1 MRNTNNR
8 ITIKSR
14 VYRAISNDSIETSSL
29 NRFLSLSL
37 MLLIIFNVSAVLLE
51 SVGPIYLAYESFFTY
66 FELISIAI
74 FSIEYILRLWVCTED
89 PRYASTFR
97 GRFNYARSSLAL
109 IDLLAILPFYLPFL
123 IAMDLRFL
131 RMLRLF
137 RLFRLFKL
145 ARYSAA
151 LTLIKKAFLKNYEV
165 LVSAFIILIILLIVS
180 STLMYHVEFEAQPDA
195 FDSIPSTMWWA
206 IATLT
211 TVGYGDIY
219 PITPLG
225 KFLGAFIAILGI
237 SMFAIPTGVFA
248 SSFLEEM
255 QKRKMEI
262 EPNEPDNNPE
272 KIIDLLE
279 RLGELRST
287 GVITEEEFLME
298 KHYIMEL
305 NHP

>member
-1 MRNTNNR
+1 M
-8 ITIKSR
+8 
-14 VYRAISNDSIETSSL
+14 
-29 NRFLSLSL
+29 
-37 MLLIIFNVSAVLLE
+37 
-51 SVGPIYLAYESFFTY
+51 
-66 FELISIAI
+66 
-74 FSIEYILRLWVCTED
+74 
-89 PRYASTFR
+89 
-97 GRFNYARSSLAL
+97 
-109 IDLLAILPFYLPFL
+109 
-123 IAMDLRFL
+123 
-131 RMLRLF
+131 
-137 RLFRLFKL
+137 
-145 ARYSAA
+145 
-151 LTLIKKAFLKNYEV
+151 
-165 LVSAFIILIILLIVS
+165 
-180 STLMYHVEFEAQPDA
+180 
-195 FDSIPSTMWWA
+195 
-206 IATLT
+206 T

>member
-1 MRNTNNR
+1 MNSNEKKQTL
-8 ITIKSR
+8 KSR
-14 VYRAISNDSIETSSL
+14 VYNIISSESNDAGLL
-29 NRFLSLSL
+29 NRIFSLFL
-37 MLLIIFNVSAVLLE
+37 MLLIIFNVIAIILE
-51 SVGPIYLAYESFFTY
+51 SVGPINSANESFFY
-66 FELISIAI
+66 NFELFSIVI

-287 GVITEEEFLME
+287 GVITDSMFR
-298 KHYIMEL
+298 IIEL
-305 NHP
+305 V